1 MKIGS
6 MHVEGFRGFR
16 TASQLSLAQPNGN
29 PGSGLTVVVGANNT
43 GKSTLWESFDAVA
56 RKINN
61 DVSFSEG
68 QRNRAATNGIQI
80 TMKCADG
87 LTYSVG
93 SRNAHTSETHG
104 SWSDGSTTRKI
115 EIVTVPSRRQFQARF
130 NKHINSERTWMY
142 GTQEFARQRQ
152 FDNGFTGRLFY
163 LDANVGEK
171 AQFDK
176 LMTRVLGRELTWEI
190 DLGDGPHGQ
199 NYYLKVRTDDKV
211 DHSSEGLGDG
221 IISLLYIVNA
231 LYDSR
236 EDSILVFDEP
246 ELSLHPQM
254 IRNLG
259 GLLAEYAASRQI
271 VIFTHSPFLVSWDS
285 IAAGAEIA
293 RVYKERADSVLAQV
307 PRETINELPSSRGGW
322 TNPHMLGTDATA
334 ALFLD
339 DEIVVVEGQE
349 DVGLL
354 PTVFKEA
361 GVEQRGTVF
370 GWGSG
375 GGDGNPRRIVALLH
389 GLGFKKVVAL
399 LDADKTGE
407 ADWIQRHYPGYLS
420 TTIPADDIRDKP
432 ADLRKGK
439 KGLLDQHGKRLK
451 PEFLEETRARL
462 EALERYF
469 ADT

>member
-1 MKIGS
+1 M
-6 MHVEGFRGFR
+6 
-16 TASQLSLAQPNGN
+16 
-29 PGSGLTVVVGANNT
+29 
-43 GKSTLWESFDAVA
+43 
-56 RKINN
+56 NN

-68 QRNRAATNGIQI
+68 QRNRAAAKGIQI
-80 TMKCADG
+80 SLHFTDG
-87 LTYSVG
+87 STYSTG
-93 SRNAHTSETHG
+93 SRSAHTSETHG
-104 SWSDGSTTRKI
+104 SWSGGAAERAI
-115 EIVTVPSRRQFQARF
+115 EIVTVPSRRQFQAHF
-130 NKHINSERTWMY
+130 NKQMNSQRTWMY
-142 GTQEFARQRQ
+142 GAQEFARQRQ

-163 LDANVGEK
+163 LHSNLGEK
-171 AQFDK
+171 AQFDEQMK
-176 LMTRVLGRELTWEI
+176 RVLGKEIAWEI
-190 DLGDGPHGQ
+190 DLADGPHGQ
-199 NYYLKVRTDDKV
+199 NYYLKVRTDDQV
-211 DHSSEGLGDG
+211 NHSSEGLGDG

-231 LYDSR
+231 LYDSTP
-236 EDSILVFDEP
+236 DSILVFDEP

-259 GLLAEYAASRQI
+259 ELLSEYAASRQI
-271 VIFTHSPFLVSWDS
+271 VIFTHSPFLVAWDS

-293 RVYKERADSVLAQV
+293 RVYKEGADSILAQV
-307 PRETINELPSSRGGW
+307 PRETIDQLPKSRGGW

-354 PTVFKEA
+354 PVVFKES

-399 LDADKTGE
+399 LDADKPGE
-407 ADWIQRHYPGYLS
+407 AAWIQSRYPEYLA

-432 ADLRKGK
+432 KPLKPFEGK
-439 KGLLDQHGKRLK
+439 VGLLDKDGRRVK
-451 PEFLEETRARL
+451 PELLEEARKTL
-462 EALERYF
+462 SSVVNYF
-469 ADT
+469 AAD